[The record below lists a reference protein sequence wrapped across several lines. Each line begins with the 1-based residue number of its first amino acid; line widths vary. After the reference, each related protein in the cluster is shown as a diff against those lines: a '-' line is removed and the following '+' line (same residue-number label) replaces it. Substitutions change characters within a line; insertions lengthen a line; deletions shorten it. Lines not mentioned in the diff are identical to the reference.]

1 MKQSLVR
8 IRVHTPFT
16 FTHPNYEVEKF
27 SAGLHSVA
35 PEVAENWFT
44 TEHAEVIDG
53 GKVTVPARRRRCW
66 RRSPTCRS
74 SWRRKKQSSRP
85 DDGT

>member
-44 TEHAEVIDG
+44 
-53 GKVTVPARRRRCW
+53 
-66 RRSPTCRS
+66 RSM
-74 SWRRKKQSSRP
+74 RKLSTAAK
-85 DDGT
+85 